1 MRVKGEA
8 DVLLSPILLDEG
20 ALIPQSLPVR
30 GAYPICCLNDAL
42 FWA

>member
-1 MRVKGEA
+1 MRVKGKA
-8 DVLLSPILLDEG
+8 DVLLPPTLPDEG
-20 ALIPQSLPVR
+20 ALIPYCLPVR